1 MLFRNFCKMYF
12 FYNMYQKFKEV
23 VKKSYFQYGSH
34 LPFFLGSAKQRDF
47 LEWGPNLQNPPSFY
61 IFNSR
66 RQYCFFP
73 FFSLKKKNLKTQL
86 FFTTGRPMQIQLAAD
101 AAVLE
106 SAMPRSV
113 GRGAPR
119 GSYRNGVA
127 PSNGYRPRGGS
138 RGGKRL
144 QYIFCYF

>member
-1 MLFRNFCKMYF
+1 
-12 FYNMYQKFKEV
+12 
-23 VKKSYFQYGSH
+23 
-34 LPFFLGSAKQRDF
+34 
-47 LEWGPNLQNPPSFY
+47 
-61 IFNSR
+61 
-66 RQYCFFP
+66 
-73 FFSLKKKNLKTQL
+73 
-86 FFTTGRPMQIQLAAD
+86 MQIQLAAD

-138 RGGKRL
+138 RGGRGD
-144 QYIFCYF
+144 YNIYFVTFNWSYFIYFLLLDIYFVL